1 MTPEERDN
9 IAEML
14 RTWLEEYK
22 PRAAESIWTNRHMN
36 SLEERT
42 DMSVEEVGTVLDPF
56 MEACVER
63 CRNMKAW
70 PSKGDVLNAM
80 SSEAGSYMKALSLDD
95 EEMNVAAALVVDLIN
110 AVGMNLWVDWAIYAR
125 DVWQSKA
132 TANSQ

>member
-22 PRAAESIWTNRHMN
+22 PKAVESIWTNRHMN
-36 SLEERT
+36 SLEEPA
-42 DMSVEEVGTVLDPF
+42 DMSVEEVGAILNPF
-56 MEACVER
+56 MDACIER
-63 CRNMKAW
+63 CRGMEEW
-70 PSKGDVLNAM
+70 PTKGDVLSTM
-80 SSEAGSYMKALSLDD
+80 SSEGGNYMETLSLGY

-125 DVWQSKA
+125 DVWQPKA